1 MKPHPIVWTLAAVF
15 VGALTLGGALPM
27 QAQDVKPQPQQ
38 PPPPP
43 AFSQQQL
50 ESFVAAALQ
59 VREIRT
65 RWQPR
70 IQEAESAEKAQE
82 FQKQGTAEMV
92 RAIEARGL
100 TVETFNAIATAAR
113 NNPDLASR
121 LTKLMEAAPR

>member
-1 MKPHPIVWTLAAVF
+1 MKPQALVWTLAAVF
-15 VGALTLGGALPM
+15 VGALTLGDVLPI
-27 QAQDVKPQPQQ
+27 QAQDVKPQQQQ
-38 PPPPP
+38 PAQPP

-50 ESFVAAALQ
+50 ESFAAAALQ

-100 TVETFNAIATAAR
+100 TMETFNAIATAAR
-113 NNPDLASR
+113 NNPELASR

>member
-1 MKPHPIVWTLAAVF
+1 
-15 VGALTLGGALPM
+15 M
-27 QAQDVKPQPQQ
+27 QAQDVKPQQQ
-38 PPPPP
+38 SPTPPP

-50 ESFVAAALQ
+50 ESFAAAALQ

-82 FQKQGTAEMV
+82 FQKQGTAEMR

-113 NNPDLASR
+113 NNPELASR
-121 LTKLMEAAPR
+121 LTKLMESAPR